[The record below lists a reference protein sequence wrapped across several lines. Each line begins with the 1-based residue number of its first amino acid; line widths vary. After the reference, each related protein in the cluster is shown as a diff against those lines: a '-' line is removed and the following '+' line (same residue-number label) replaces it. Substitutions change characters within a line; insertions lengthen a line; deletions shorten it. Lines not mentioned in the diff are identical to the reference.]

1 MAGISQTIPNYYGGI
16 SEQPDQLKNPGQV
29 KEALNVIPDITYGL
43 YKRPGSK
50 RVVSTDQPSGAL
62 SNVQTNGSWFH
73 YYRDE
78 TEGSYIGQ
86 IASDGTPRVWRCSD
100 GKEMTIAYGN
110 TNGATQ
116 ANLKTYLTPSS
127 ATATEDIQ
135 FCTIN
140 DTTFINN
147 RTKAVTIDSATTAAR
162 PHTYGAYIEILRTEN
177 GRQYGLNVHDGTA
190 TETDVKQATRLKI
203 KSSTLNLSLIHI

>member
-1 MAGISQTIPNYYGGI
+1 MLS
-16 SEQPDQLKNPGQV
+16 NPGQV

-86 IASDGTPRVWRCSD
+86 VASDGKVRIWSCNDKWR
-100 GKEMTIAYGN
+100 
-110 TNGATQ
+110 
-116 ANLKTYLTPSS
+116 L
-127 ATATEDIQ
+127 
-135 FCTIN
+135 
-140 DTTFINN
+140 
-147 RTKAVTIDSATTAAR
+147 
-162 PHTYGAYIEILRTEN
+162 
-177 GRQYGLNVHDGTA
+177 
-190 TETDVKQATRLKI
+190 
-203 KSSTLNLSLIHI
+203 